1 MAFDLLSKPFLF
13 LLSFISAHR
22 VANLVHDRRAL
33 RKRLLHDE
41 CGQFV
46 LQELQVDL
54 EVAADLV
61 QARLVEFDRRQKHQ
75 HDELFDFAN
84 HLVAECDIFVL
95 FLGEELFQLF
105 SPVFDLH
112 GQLSDYFLLLF
123 FFSKLLFGKE
133 RGVLR
138 FE

>member
-33 RKRLLHDE
+33 CKRLLHDE

-54 EVAADLV
+54 EVAANLV
-61 QARLVEFDRRQKHQ
+61 QARLIEFDRRQKHQ

-105 SPVFDLH
+105 SPVFYLH